1 MEMQSIDSYIQTV
14 VGAPEFFATL
24 AAALLTAIYVYMF
37 TFFIRRRRMEHQE
50 KKHRFFQAIRQ
61 GLNKHAVNN
70 INDLVNIYRGVN
82 NHTDEEMQYR
92 SGMNHWL
99 REFLVEILAPKGK
112 ADVSGPTMVEW
123 KELVTDFIA
132 KNEEISPYADLPQVE
147 RNILNDISDSLRRR
161 DTSTVSR
168 KMKELAAAIQARAD
182 DLNRLK
188 RSNRWSVGLAI
199 AGLILTVTFG
209 LSAVVF

>member
-1 MEMQSIDSYIQTV
+1 METQSLDSYVQAV
-14 VGAPEFFATL
+14 MGAPEFFATL
-24 AAALLTAIYVYMF
+24 AAVLFTAIYVYMF
-37 TFFIRRRRMEHQE
+37 TYFVRRRRREHDE
-50 KKHRFFQAIRQ
+50 KKRRFFQAIRQ
-61 GLNKHAVNN
+61 GLSKHAVNN
-70 INDLVNIYRGVN
+70 ISDLINVYRGVN
-82 NHTDEEMQYR
+82 NHTDEELQYR
-92 SGMNHWL
+92 SGLNHWL

-123 KELVTDFIA
+123 KDLVTDFIA

-161 DTSTVSR
+161 DTSSVSR

-209 LSAVVF
+209 VSAVLF

>member
-1 MEMQSIDSYIQTV
+1 MEVQSLDSYVQAV
-14 VGAPEFFATL
+14 MGAPEFFATL
-24 AAALLTAIYVYMF
+24 AAALLTAIYIYMF
-37 TFFIRRRRMEHQE
+37 TYFVRRRRREHDE
-50 KKHRFFQAIRQ
+50 KKRRFFQAIRQ
-61 GLNKHAVNN
+61 GLSKHAVNN
-70 INDLVNIYRGVN
+70 ISDLINVYRGVN
-82 NHTDEEMQYR
+82 NHTDEELQYR
-92 SGMNHWL
+92 SGLNHWL

-123 KELVTDFIA
+123 KDLVTDFIA

-147 RNILNDISDSLRRR
+147 RNILNDISDSLRRK
-161 DTSTVSR
+161 DMTGTSR

-199 AGLILTVTFG
+199 AGLVLTVTFG
-209 LSAVVF
+209 LSAVLF